1 MEEIEE
7 YLKDV
12 LDKIYKNY
20 TTETLITKEIELD
33 RLIQIKK
40 EELFR
45 IRKELR
51 QRIN

>member
-20 TTETLITKEIELD
+20 KTETLITKEIELD